1 MDFAALY
8 DDICALGLNIA
19 VLRVIEMS
27 DCMQFSTTIYTD
39 RDNNPGVHSLLTR
52 VHKSEVH
59 IVSKLYGA
67 TMTIM
72 FRHEVSM
79 KSALLQLHG

>member
-1 MDFAALY
+1 
-8 DDICALGLNIA
+8 
-19 VLRVIEMS
+19 MS
-27 DCMQFSTTIYTD
+27 DCMQFSATIYTE

-59 IVSKLYGA
+59 IVSKLYG
-67 TMTIM
+67 TTITIM

-79 KSALLQLHG
+79 KSALLACMYAYPLGNETTCI